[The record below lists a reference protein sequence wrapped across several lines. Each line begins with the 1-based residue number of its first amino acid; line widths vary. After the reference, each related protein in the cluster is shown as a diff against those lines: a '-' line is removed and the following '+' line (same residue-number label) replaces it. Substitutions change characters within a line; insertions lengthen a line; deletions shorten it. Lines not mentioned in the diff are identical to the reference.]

1 MGNCLA
7 LQNKVIRVM
16 KTDGNVVEYRAP
28 LRVHEVLSEFPGHAI
43 SHTLKASKCLDPHT
57 NMHTGHLYHLR
68 RSPTPS
74 SIDNTAFVR
83 VKVVITK
90 QELKEMLAKGGL
102 LVDEKM
108 FQIENRESRGGI
120 VIDDHGDD
128 DVFERCKAWKPV
140 LQSIPE

>member
-1 MGNCLA
+1 MGNCLG

-16 KTDGNVVEYRAP
+16 KTDGKVLEYRAP

-43 SHTLKASKCLDPHT
+43 SHTLEASKCLDPHT
-57 NMHTGHLYHLR
+57 NMLPGHLYYLHQLW
-68 RSPTPS
+68 SPS
-74 SIDNTAFVR
+74 SIDNTTFVR

-108 FQIENRESRGGI
+108 FQIENKESRGGI
-120 VIDDHGDD
+120 VTNDGED
-128 DVFERCKAWKPV
+128 DVFERCRAWKPV